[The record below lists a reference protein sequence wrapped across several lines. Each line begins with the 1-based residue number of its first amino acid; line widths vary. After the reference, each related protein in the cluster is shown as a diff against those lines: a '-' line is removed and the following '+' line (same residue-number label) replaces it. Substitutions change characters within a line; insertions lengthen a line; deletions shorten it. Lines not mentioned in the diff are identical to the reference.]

1 MSSTNY
7 VLALPYG
14 PAYEVES
21 LSNSMS
27 LAVAGMQG
35 EKRLEEENKILKLNL
50 DKVSSLLELT
60 RK

>member
-1 MSSTNY
+1 MSSTNN

-14 PAYEVES
+14 PAYEGES

>member
-1 MSSTNY
+1 MSSTNN

-35 EKRLEEENKILKLNL
+35 EKRLE
-50 DKVSSLLELT
+50 
-60 RK
+60 